1 MAQGETRLSGILKAH
16 NIGTTFNMEKKGQ
29 NCPGSND
36 LRGGLTLMRGVF
48 LVLLVGLAGCFQ
60 IDPET
65 LINLKQTVEA
75 LAENNASAC
84 GQVTAGGGGG
94 AIAILPMP
102 GGIPAGG
109 YGYGS
114 AVVCRTNEPGSVIS
128 VHSDGITIFHGVYK
142 ADVKEKELKDLKER
156 LKKFEEIP
164 PVFFVPNPP
173 TEF

>member
-1 MAQGETRLSGILKAH
+1 
-16 NIGTTFNMEKKGQ
+16 
-29 NCPGSND
+29 
-36 LRGGLTLMRGVF
+36 MRGVF
-48 LVLLVGLAGCFQ
+48 LVLLLGLAGCFQ
-60 IDPET
+60 IDPQT

-128 VHSDGITIFHGVYK
+128 VRSDGITIFHGVYK
-142 ADVKEKELKDLKER
+142 ADVKEKEIKDLKER

-164 PVFFVPNPP
+164 SIFIVPKSPA
-173 TEF
+173 EF